1 MERDSDLGR
10 QNKIAFPEFDA
21 ISGNRIMYYSS
32 KRIIDVIVSIIALI
46 IFSPSMLIV
55 AALIHFDSPGP
66 VIFTQK
72 RVGAKRIK
80 KAGHYCWEKTEFPC
94 YKFRTMVDKADPSI
108 HNQFITA
115 LINHDEQKITAIQGS
130 DTEVKK
136 IVKDPRVTR
145 WGHFLRRSS
154 LDELPQFWNVLR
166 GEMSVVGPRPAIL
179 YELESYKPWYFQRL
193 EAKPGITGLWQ
204 VRARNSVDFDDMV
217 KLDIE
222 YVRKQS
228 FWLDMKIIFMTPL
241 VMLKHKGVA

>member
-10 QNKIAFPEFDA
+10 QNKIVFPGFDA
-21 ISGNRIMYYSS
+21 LSGNRLMYYSS
-32 KRIIDVIVSIIALI
+32 KRIIDVVVSMIALI
-46 IFSPSMLIV
+46 IFSPILLIV

-80 KAGHYCWEKTEFPC
+80 KAGHYGWEKTEFQC
-94 YKFRTMVDKADPSI
+94 YKFRTMVDKADPTI
-108 HNQFITA
+108 HNQFINA
-115 LINHDEQKITAIQGS
+115 LINHDQEKISAIQGS
-130 DTEVKK
+130 NTQVKK
-136 IVKDPRVTR
+136 IVNDPRVTR

-154 LDELPQFWNVLR
+154 LDELPQFWNVIR
-166 GEMSVVGPRPAIL
+166 GEMSVVGPRPAIP
-179 YELESYKPWYFQRL
+179 YELESYQPWYFQRL